1 MCYNCEEDG
10 CKYEWANCYEN
21 DGTPD
26 NSEWTSLETDGIME
40 TSPSIN
46 NVYENQSPNASDS
59 DDEEEE

>member
-10 CKYEWANCYEN
+10 CKYEWENCYEN

-46 NVYENQSPNASDS
+46 NVYENQSADASDT